1 MGLVPPATGFLA
13 GLRERC
19 DDAGALLVFDEVI
32 TGFRIAYA
40 GAQSV
45 YGVTPDLTVL
55 GKVMGG
61 GFPCA
66 AFGGRADVM
75 DRLAPDGPVYQ
86 AGTLSGNP
94 VAVAAGIATLDLAR
108 SEDPYPQLEATAD
121 VLTGGIATAFEAA
134 GIPATVNRAGSLFS
148 VFFTDGPVGDFDAA
162 RAADHDR
169 YGRFFHHM
177 LDRGVALPPSGYEL
191 WTLSTTHGPE
201 ETEKILG
208 AVASFRD

>member
-1 MGLVPPATGFLA
+1 MGVVPPEPGFLE
-13 GLRERC
+13 GLREQC
-19 DDAGALLVFDEVI
+19 DRHGSLLLLDEVI
-32 TGFRIAYA
+32 TGFRIAYG
-40 GAQSV
+40 GAQSY
-45 YGVTPDLTVL
+45 YGVTPDLTAL

-66 AFGGRADVM
+66 AFGGRADLM

-94 VAVAAGIATLDLAR
+94 VAVAAGIAALDLAR
-108 SEDPYPQLEATAD
+108 TTDPYLELETTAD
-121 VLTGGIATAFEAA
+121 VLTGGIDASFEAA
-134 GIPATVNRAGSLFS
+134 AIAATINRAGSLFS
-148 VFFTDGPVGDFDAA
+148 VFFTDRPVRNFDDA
-162 RAADHDR
+162 RNADHER

-177 LDRGVALPPSGYEL
+177 LANGVALPPSGYEL
-191 WTLSTTHGPE
+191 WSLSTTHGPE